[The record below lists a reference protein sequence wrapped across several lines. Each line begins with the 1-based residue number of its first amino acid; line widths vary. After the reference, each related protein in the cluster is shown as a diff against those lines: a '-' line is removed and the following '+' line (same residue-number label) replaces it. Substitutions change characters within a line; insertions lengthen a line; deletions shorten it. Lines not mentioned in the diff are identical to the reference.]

1 MSKAKLKQLYLRI
14 RKKQQRGITLLLVI
28 LVMSG
33 LMTVSIGIF
42 NVSFN
47 ELRISGELTSSFR
60 AFYAADRLFEYA
72 LKEDRDRSSLCA
84 ADSPDAETPCY
95 TICTS
100 DMPGCPLAGPTVEII
115 SRFVGP
121 DESTSVGCAKVTLI
135 RPAGGLTAVRAVGQ
149 FDCTENSLRVVRRA
163 FEVSY

>member
-1 MSKAKLKQLYLRI
+1 MKQSHARYN
-14 RKKQQRGITLLLVI
+14 RGITLLLVI

-42 NVSFN
+42 NVSFA

-72 LKEDRDRSSLCA
+72 LRRDRGNDGPLCES
-84 ADSPDAETPCY
+84 DSPDTETACY
-95 TICTS
+95 TICTEN
-100 DMPGCPLAGPTVEII
+100 MPGCPPEGDAVDIIPEFIGPN
-115 SRFVGP
+115 GA
-121 DESTSVGCAKVTLI
+121 SVGCAKVTII
-135 RPAGGLTAVRAVGQ
+135 RPAGGLTTVRATGQ
-149 FDCTENSLRVVRRA
+149 YDCAQGSLRVVRRA